1 MEKADL
7 PRPCIFSTNGC
18 LFEDNVESL
27 IIHEEICNYRIVSCP
42 DPECDIKPIEKDVI
56 PHLIE
61 DHLGKHCDFSR
72 KIVLSNEMYI
82 FYSFTK

>member
-7 PRPCIFSTNGC
+7 PRPCVFSTNGC

-42 DPECDIKPIEKDVI
+42 DPECEIKPIEKDVI

-61 DHLGKHCDFSR
+61 DHLGKNQVMIFLR
-72 KIVLSNEMYI
+72 KIVISNII
-82 FYSFTK
+82 FF